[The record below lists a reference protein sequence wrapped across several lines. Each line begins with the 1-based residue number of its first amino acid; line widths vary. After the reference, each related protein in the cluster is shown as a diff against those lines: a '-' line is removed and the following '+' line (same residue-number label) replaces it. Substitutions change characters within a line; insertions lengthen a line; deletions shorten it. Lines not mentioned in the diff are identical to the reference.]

1 MVDLLYFMTIM
12 GETNLFN
19 SHEYVI
25 IYVEKE
31 KQQEK
36 RNFYQYLWDQSKVM
50 DKVIKKESKLFG
62 NQTWDCRQLYN
73 EIYPYAGW
81 NSLIVI
87 APSP

>member
-1 MVDLLYFMTIM
+1 MEELLYFMTIM
-12 GETNLFN
+12 RETNLFN
-19 SHEYVI
+19 NHEYVI

-31 KQQEK
+31 KEKEK
-36 RNFYQYLWDQSKVM
+36 RNFFQYLWPNQRE
-50 DKVIKKESKLFG
+50 IIEKEFKLFG

-73 EIYPYAGW
+73 ETFPYAGW

>member
-31 KQQEK
+31 KQKEK
-36 RNFYQYLWDQSKVM
+36 RNFYQYLWDQSKVF
-50 DKVIKKESKLFG
+50 KKESKLFG
-62 NQTWDCRQLYN
+62 NQNWDCRQLYN
-73 EIYPYAGW
+73 ETYPYAGW